1 MVFCRSVQSLTTV
14 TTHEVPL
21 LNYYFVLADSRFLV
35 LYQVLQVII
44 GLHEMSFRTGA
55 FVCVF
60 GAGLV
65 LIHIEGIS
73 LHHMVLGDLL
83 NKIHPQICDLKW
95 FNIVVQLRIC

>member
-21 LNYYFVLADSRFLV
+21 LNYYFVLADSRFLECYTKFLRSLLV
-35 LYQVLQVII
+35 HMKCL
-44 GLHEMSFRTGA
+44 RTRA

-60 GAGLV
+60 GAGVV